1 MTGSDADG
9 DDDFVWDDEESDALR
24 RAVMDATLVASA
36 DSMRE
41 FLEQADNEVRLSAT
55 EEAELIRRIET
66 GRHNESK
73 RLRQDGD
80 DARDELFKAH
90 QHLVV
95 SVAKR
100 YTGRGTAFLDLVQV
114 GGVGL
119 MRAVEKFDSTKGY
132 RFSTYA
138 TWWIR
143 QAITRTMAP

>member
-1 MTGSDADG
+1 MAGS
-9 DDDFVWDDEESDALR
+9 DDFVWDDEDSAALS
-24 RAVMDATLVASA
+24 RALMDANLVASA

-41 FLEQADNEVRLSAT
+41 FLELAANEVELGAA
-55 EEAELIRRIET
+55 EEYELIRRIEE
-66 GRHNESK
+66 GRH
-73 RLRQDGD
+73 
-80 DARDELFKAH
+80 DARDQLFKAH
-90 QHLVV
+90 AHLVV
-95 SVAKR
+95 SVAKS
-100 YTGRGTAFLDLVQV
+100 YAGRGTAVLDLVQV